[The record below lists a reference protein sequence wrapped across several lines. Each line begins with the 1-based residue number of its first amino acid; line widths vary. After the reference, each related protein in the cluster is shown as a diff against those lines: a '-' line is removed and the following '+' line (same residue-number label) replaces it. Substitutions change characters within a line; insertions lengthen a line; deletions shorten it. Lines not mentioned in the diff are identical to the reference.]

1 MAKQPRKTRYS
12 SSNCIQD
19 IFGFICNYFLSYHDP
34 GLEYI
39 VEIQDD
45 HFQPEEPQEI
55 KPQIV
60 DYVHAHTPVHIP
72 DASVETLV
80 RHKPPALSPT
90 LAKPLDG
97 CKPLSSSPVL
107 AKVPDRYQPLDLP
120 PILHD
125 LPVNYINN
133 LPRFDGENGKI
144 TAEKHIQNLE
154 DFLDLYEVEDDDVC
168 IRMFALSLGGKVKDW
183 FKNLPAASI
192 RNFNQFMQVFLDR
205 WVVMRNVFLLLEEY
219 DHLKRNPGETIHQF
233 SARFNKVYHAIPTD
247 IRPPPGSAHLH
258 YPDAFDPEMTF
269 QLRERN
275 TASLEEMQSIAVDV
289 ETNLLI
295 KRSKLKDK
303 EMEQLKSSEAKLQI
317 LASAMEKLMQK
328 INIKEELVVQRHH
341 VPLISE
347 KDTVIVPK
355 HFSAHPGYHGLNN
368 DSFMYS
374 IHNTVKDEA
383 PSRLVEEQPADMIC
397 MFNGIS
403 SMDDLPKCDQYDD
416 DHEAEIEVDCSK
428 KSAACHWQEG
438 DHLQFRCDN
447 QPLHNSHDSDE
458 EETENFRVREKSLPL
473 CFSSFQFLRRNCR
486 RVGIGKEGGCSDQ
499 LGEDASADVE
509 VVLNPKLQHFTYSDF
524 QIPNESLKPETNC
537 ELIQNNSVPLC
548 FNSFQILKETLGQEL
563 KDKYI
568 KGQEISFESM
578 QQSCQSFQDP
588 IADRLDGLWGQNHS
602 PSSSYGIKRCYDM
615 DMLGQSATG
624 VCSAEASFHKPSEHP
639 QSYKEVLKDTECI
652 GEKSSLDAELFE
664 VENQKMGQTYI
675 DPVNTYMDKFFNT
688 GYFSI
693 ASVFPVVRVY
703 QILCKGKQVGNYSQA
718 RVTDLFLSF
727 ITDSERTEPLNQLLD
742 WLHWHFSIT

>member
-1 MAKQPRKTRYS
+1 MSLKR
-12 SSNCIQD
+12 
-19 IFGFICNYFLSYHDP
+19 SY
-34 GLEYI
+34 
-39 VEIQDD
+39 
-45 HFQPEEPQEI
+45 
-55 KPQIV
+55 PQIV

-72 DASVETLV
+72 DAPVETLV

-97 CKPLSSSPVL
+97 CKPLASSPVL

-133 LPRFDGENGKI
+133 LPRFDGENGNI

-168 IRMFALSLGGKVKDW
+168 IRMFSLSLGGKVKDW

-219 DHLKRNPGETIHQF
+219 DHLKRKPGETVQQF
-233 SARFNKVYHAIPTD
+233 STRFNEVYHSIPVD
-247 IRPPPGSAHLH
+247 VRPPPGLAKLH
-258 YPDAFDPEMTF
+258 FPEAFDPEMAF

-303 EMEQLKSSEAKLQI
+303 EMEQLKSSEAKLEI

-347 KDTVIVPK
+347 KDTVTVPK

-383 PSRLVEEQPADMIC
+383 PSQLVEEQPADMIC

-416 DHEAEIEVDCSK
+416 DHEAEIEVVVQRNQQHVIGRK
-428 KSAACHWQEG
+428 KIIYS
-438 DHLQFRCDN
+438 
-447 QPLHNSHDSDE
+447 SDV
-458 EETENFRVREKSLPL
+458 T
-473 CFSSFQFLRRNCR
+473 
-486 RVGIGKEGGCSDQ
+486 I
-499 LGEDASADVE
+499 
-509 VVLNPKLQHFTYSDF
+509 
-524 QIPNESLKPETNC
+524 IPCTTVMTAMRKR
-537 ELIQNNSVPLC
+537 Q
-548 FNSFQILKETLGQEL
+548 K
-563 KDKYI
+563 
-568 KGQEISFESM
+568 ISE
-578 QQSCQSFQDP
+578 
-588 IADRLDGLWGQNHS
+588 
-602 PSSSYGIKRCYDM
+602 
-615 DMLGQSATG
+615 
-624 VCSAEASFHKPSEHP
+624 
-639 QSYKEVLKDTECI
+639 
-652 GEKSSLDAELFE
+652 
-664 VENQKMGQTYI
+664 
-675 DPVNTYMDKFFNT
+675 
-688 GYFSI
+688 
-693 ASVFPVVRVY
+693 
-703 QILCKGKQVGNYSQA
+703 
-718 RVTDLFLSF
+718 
-727 ITDSERTEPLNQLLD
+727 
-742 WLHWHFSIT
+742 